1 VKARAVLPVLVA
13 IGVLLLLWQGSAAAL
28 RSFLLPSPREVGA
41 AAMRLVSDGRLQDAV
56 WATLLRLAAGLALAG
71 VPAVAIGLLAGWRDS
86 ARRVVDPFLSAG
98 YAVPKIAVLPLFL
111 AVFGIGESSRVLII
125 AASAFFPLA
134 ISALSGARGISAVH
148 FEIARHCGASR
159 WRTFVTVVWPGAL
172 PSVLTGLR
180 ISATLALVMAIAIE
194 FVAATRGI
202 GTLVWR
208 SWQTLAID
216 ELYVALVAASLLGIL
231 LQASIEQTSRRLLRW
246 APDRTMP

>member
-1 VKARAVLPVLVA
+1 VSARAVGRAAVVLGA
-13 IGVLLLLWQGSAAAL
+13 LLLLWQGGAAAL

-41 AAMRLVSDGRLQDAV
+41 AALRLAADGRLEDAIGT
-56 WATLLRLAAGLALAG
+56 TLLRMAAGLALAG
-71 VPAVAIGLLAGWRDS
+71 VPAVAIGLLAGWRER

-98 YAVPKIAVLPLFL
+98 YAVPKIATLPLFL

-159 WRTFVTVVWPGAL
+159 WRTFTTVVWPGAL
-172 PSVLTGLR
+172 PSVLTGIR

-202 GTLVWR
+202 GTLLWR

-216 ELYVALVAASLLGIL
+216 DLYVALVAASLLGIL
-231 LQASIEQTSRRLLRW
+231 LQGLIERASRRLLRW
-246 APDRTMP
+246 APDRSAA